1 MTNPSS
7 EVVRYPDLFQTIESK
22 WQARWRD
29 ADVYRAEDD
38 SSRPKYYV
46 LDMFPYPSGS
56 GLHIG
61 HCKNYVPGDV
71 VARLMSMRG
80 RNVLHPMGWD
90 AFGQPAEQDAI
101 KKKVNPRNVVPILAA
116 EYKRQMS
123 LLGIGYDWNR
133 EINSTDPE
141 YYRWNQ
147 WAFLLLYERGLAY
160 RKNAPVNWD
169 PVDMVVLSNDEVV
182 DGRGWRSGALVEKRD
197 MAQWFFRTTAYGD
210 KLIAGLDNIDWPEGV
225 KTQQRDWIGKSE
237 GCEFSLEVVSGQWS
251 VDSAGRSPDAPS
263 APSSLTT
270 DHSPLTTISVFTTRV
285 DTVYGMSF
293 VVLSP
298 EHALVEQIVTD
309 EQRAE
314 VLAYRERAGKL
325 SEQDR
330 TAEGRERTGVFTGA
344 YAVNPV
350 NGHRVPVWVADYV
363 LAGYGTGAIMA
374 VPAHDARD
382 FDFARRYD
390 LPTPVVVVETE
401 ADVQHPLNG
410 SEMTTAFVS
419 KEGYTVNSDAFS
431 GLPVKLAARRITEL
445 LVSKGIG
452 EAKTNFRLRDWL
464 VSRQRYWGTPIPIIH
479 CKTCG
484 EVPVPVAQ
492 LPVLLPDVENYKP
505 GPDGRSPLASIPEF
519 VNVDCPKCGA
529 SAERETDTMAG
540 SVDSSWYFLRF
551 TSPREQNASWDR
563 AASDYWM
570 NVDRYL
576 GGREHAVGH
585 LLYARFFQKV
595 FFDAGLVSKDEPFQ
609 SLRNQG
615 MLLGYTPVERFFDTK
630 LKKDDFKSIKP
641 DELVGYDFA
650 EWSARFDTGGAF
662 EALRRVEQTDATYRE
677 DPVSI
682 EFQWLK
688 MSKSKGNSVTPDEIA
703 EKYGADS
710 LRLYVCFEAP
720 FEDTIQWDETRMN
733 GTYRFLAR
741 VYDTVSEI
749 APGFDAEWTGK
760 IGTATSPDE
769 KALRRKTHQAIAK
782 VGSDIESLGFNTSVS
797 ALMIFADGLRKF
809 VAASGHTSPAAHE
822 AAETLCKL
830 LAPLAPHLADEL
842 FEKLGYAGR
851 FLYREPFPVYD
862 ANVAAEAEVTV
873 VVQVNGK
880 IREKLTLPADS
891 DAGVCE
897 AAALAS
903 EKVQADLSGKT
914 VRKVIVVPGKL
925 VNIVAG

>member
-1 MTNPSS
+1 MCVPHRVFNKPTPCADKERLMNNPSS
-7 EVVRYPDLFQTIESK
+7 EAVRYPDLFQDIEAK

-29 ADVYRAEDD
+29 ADIYRADQ
-38 SSRPKYYV
+38 SATRPKYYV

-56 GLHIG
+56 GLHVG

-101 KKKVNPRNVVPILAA
+101 KKNVNPRNVVPMLAK

-147 WAFLLLYERGLAY
+147 WAFLHLYKRGLAY

-169 PVDMVVLSNDEVV
+169 PVDRVVLSNDEVA
-182 DGRGWRSGALVEKRD
+182 DGKALRSGAVVEKRD
-197 MAQWFFRTTAYGD
+197 MAQWFLRITAYGD
-210 KLIAGLDNIDWPEGV
+210 KLIAGLDTIDWPEGV

-237 GCEFSLEVVSGQWS
+237 GCEFDLEIAESLRVPE
-251 VDSAGRSPDAPS
+251 DT
-263 APSSLTT
+263 SLTVR
-270 DHSPLTTISVFTTRV
+270 VFTTRV

-298 EHALVEQIVTD
+298 EHVLVEQIVTD

-314 VLAYRERAGKL
+314 VLAYRDRAGKL

-344 YAVNPV
+344 HAINPV
-350 NGHRVPVWVADYV
+350 NGHRVPVWIADYV

-374 VPAHDARD
+374 VPAHDERD
-382 FDFARRYD
+382 FDFARRYN
-390 LPTPVVVVETE
+390 LPTPIVIVENE
-401 ADVQHPLNG
+401 SDVDNPPSG
-410 SEMTTAFVS
+410 SDLTAAFVS
-419 KEGYTVNSDAFS
+419 KEGYTVNSGVFS
-431 GLPVKLAARRITEL
+431 GLPAKVAAKRITEQ

-484 EVPVPVAQ
+484 EVPVPEDQ

-519 VNVDCPKCGA
+519 VNTICPKCGA
-529 SAERETDTMAG
+529 PAERETDTMAG

-551 TSPREQNASWDR
+551 TSPHEHTAPWNRES
-563 AASDYWM
+563 SDYWM

-615 MLLGYTPVERFFDTK
+615 MLLGYTPVDADTEDK
-630 LKKDDFKSIKP
+630 KSIRF
-641 DELVGYDFA
+641 DELPGYNFA
-650 EWSARFDTGGAF
+650 EWTERYKNEGAF
-662 EALRRVEQTDATYRE
+662 MATRRVKQLDETYRE
-677 DPVSI
+677 EPVRI

-733 GTYRFLAR
+733 GTYRFLSR
-741 VYDTVSEI
+741 VYDSVTEI
-749 APGFDAEWTGK
+749 APSFDRDWASKVGD
-760 IGTATSPDE
+760 ATSPAE
-769 KALRRKTHQAIAK
+769 KDLRRKTHQAIAK
-782 VGSDIESLGFNTSVS
+782 VGSDIESLGFNTAVS
-797 ALMIFADGLRKF
+797 ALMIFADALRKF
-809 VAASGHTSPAAHE
+809 VAASGFTSPAAHE

-830 LAPLAPHLADEL
+830 LAPLAPHIADEL
-842 FEKLGYAGR
+842 FEKLGYTGR
-851 FLYREPFPVYD
+851 FLYREPFPVYEES
-862 ANVAAEAEVTV
+862 VAAEAEVTV

-880 IREKLTLPADS
+880 IREKLVLPADS
-891 DAGVCE
+891 DAKVCE
-897 AAALAS
+897 MSAMAS
-903 EKVQADLSGKT
+903 EKVQADLAGKT

-925 VNIVAG
+925 VNIVAN